1 MKSGDVMVMG
11 RREDEKRRYADLKAG
26 GGLHLTAPSTQ
37 QPQSQLPLCTA
48 LCDFD
53 VTGLDPHD
61 FKDCLTF
68 LKVGVVL
75 CQQSPLVAKHCNSIH

>member
-1 MKSGDVMVMG
+1 MISGDVVVMG
-11 RREDEKRRYADLKAG
+11 RREDERRRYTDLKAG
-26 GGLHLTAPSTQ
+26 SGLHLANSTQ
-37 QPQSQLPLCTA
+37 QPQRQQPLCTA

-53 VTGLDPHD
+53 VTDLDPQD

-75 CQQSPLVAKHCNSIH
+75 CQQ